1 MELPRQDPDQ
11 LLRAIRNDASTKK
24 AENSKSFSVMPQV
37 SERPMPCFRRLIRLR
52 SVASMWLLDT

>member
-24 AENSKSFSVMPQV
+24 RGKLKIQCA
-37 SERPMPCFRRLIRLR
+37 RLIGNF
-52 SVASMWLLDT
+52 

>member
-24 AENSKSFSVMPQV
+24 SGKLKA
-37 SERPMPCFRRLIRLR
+37 
-52 SVASMWLLDT
+52 

>member
-24 AENSKSFSVMPQV
+24 SGKLKGNTAQKTVCRKCHCV
-37 SERPMPCFRRLIRLR
+37 
-52 SVASMWLLDT
+52 VK

>member
-24 AENSKSFSVMPQV
+24 SENSKSFSVMPQV

-52 SVASMWLLDT
+52 SAASMWLLDT